1 MILSEMEQK
10 SPAGGLLI
18 NTQTD
23 LSLSKISSGLTR
35 VCRSG
40 CPYCLFDPNVVVMQT
55 TQERDRSDATY
66 RLNRADDRCVF
77 A

>member
-35 VCRSG
+35 VCDR
-40 CPYCLFDPNVVVMQT
+40 VVPTVYLIRMWW
-55 TQERDRSDATY
+55 
-66 RLNRADDRCVF
+66 
-77 A
+77 